1 MGGFFSYE
9 SKPMQIMMFLGDIIL
24 LNVIYILCCLPVF
37 TIGAAQA
44 GMFTACKVL
53 LDKEDDSSPYA
64 AFWRGFTSG
73 FGTVTLAWG
82 VATVVMGVT
91 IWFAVSAMLLEG
103 AKWLS
108 WIAMGLV
115 AVFQC
120 LVPAFHS
127 RFGCKWWQ
135 LLTNSWFLLFA
146 HPLRSI
152 GTTLLIWIPGIAF
165 ALLDLHTF
173 MTLTPI
179 WGALY
184 YATAFCFAST
194 FLKKPFKTLT
204 DHYNEVHGIKPE
216 GEEKP
221 AEDEEYDEAYDDEYD
236 DEAEYLPTGEENEE
250 EAEETAEAAE
260 ETAETAEETAEAA
273 ETAEETAEAAE
284 VAETAEETA
293 ETAETAEAAEETAEA
308 AEVPEET
315 APTP

>member
-24 LNVIYILCCLPVF
+24 LNVIYILCCLPIF

-152 GTTLLIWIPGIAF
+152 GTMLLIWIPGIAF

-173 MTLTPI
+173 MTLMPI

-221 AEDEEYDEAYDDEYD
+221 AEDEEYDEAYDDE
-236 DEAEYLPTGEENEE
+236 AEYLPTGEENEE
-250 EAEETAEAAE
+250 AEETAEEVAEESAEEAAEAAEAAEEAAEAAE
-260 ETAETAEETAEAA
+260 ETA
-273 ETAEETAEAAE
+273 
-284 VAETAEETA
+284 
-293 ETAETAEAAEETAEA
+293 
-308 AEVPEET
+308 
-315 APTP
+315 PTP

>member
-82 VATVVMGVT
+82 VATAVMGVT
-91 IWFAVSAMLLEG
+91 IWFSVSAILLEG

-173 MTLTPI
+173 MSLMPI

-216 GEEKP
+216 GEEAP
-221 AEDEEYDEAYDDEYD
+221 TEDEEYDEAHD

-250 EAEETAEAAE
+250 EAEEAAEAAE
-260 ETAETAEETAEAA
+260 EAA
-273 ETAEETAEAAE
+273 PP
-284 VAETAEETA
+284 V
-293 ETAETAEAAEETAEA
+293 
-308 AEVPEET
+308 
-315 APTP
+315 

>member
-24 LNVIYILCCLPVF
+24 LNVIYILCCLPIF

-82 VATVVMGVT
+82 VATVVLGVT

-173 MTLTPI
+173 MSLMPI

-216 GEEKP
+216 GEAP
-221 AEDEEYDEAYDDEYD
+221 AEDEEYDEAYDEEYD

-250 EAEETAEAAE
+250 EAEETAEEVAE
-260 ETAETAEETAEAA
+260 EAAKETAEA
-273 ETAEETAEAAE
+273 AEAAE
-284 VAETAEETA
+284 VAE
-293 ETAETAEAAEETAEA
+293 
-308 AEVPEET
+308 ET